1 MESPGLAACDV
12 AADQSYAAADQQQI
26 DRGAIKAMTTEYWEL
41 TGRAR
46 TLRGQLE
53 SLGVDPQEAG
63 KDMQQPKSRGGVHA
77 KAETILDMVRA
88 GDFDALQ
95 EYVFCK
101 EGADYHAWGKGRKQ
115 RFQKGK
121 GKK

>member
-1 MESPGLAACDV
+1 MAACDV
-12 AADQSYAAADQQQI
+12 AADQSYEAADTAPG
-26 DRGAIKAMTTEYWEL
+26 DKGFIKAMTCEYWEL

-46 TLRGQLE
+46 TLRGQLK
-53 SLGVDPQEAG
+53 SMGADPQEAG

-77 KAETILDMVRA
+77 KAEAVLGLVRA

-95 EYVFCK
+95 EYAWSK
-101 EGADYHAWGKGRKQ
+101 EGVDYHEWVKGRKQ
-115 RFQKGK
+115 RFQTGK